1 MTPASRYTLY
11 VLISAFSGAAG
22 VVLTEILLRGYS
34 VPVLHI
40 TIVANLAGGLF
51 LLGSAA
57 TQGIP
62 LWQRW
67 PLRDWLRLFVASL
80 ATFAVGFLLLY
91 KAVDLIGSSKTTLFG
106 RLEVIFIVGLAVVFF
121 GERWTRRHWIAG
133 ALALTGAALVNFDPK
148 VYELHVGTGEL
159 VSLGSVLSFSVGI
172 ILLKSLVDRL
182 DGTIITGFGLL
193 FGAALLIPVALY
205 EGLAN
210 TIGTIS
216 VLLLLLVR
224 GLFLGI
230 SWVTYNVAMK
240 HIGASRCSVLFLSIV
255 FFTVAL
261 QLLVNSISPELEL
274 RVPDNLAMSALGG
287 VVIGSAVFL
296 IHREDR

>member
-1 MTPASRYTLY
+1 MKPTSRYTLY

-22 VVLTEILLRGYS
+22 VVLTEVLLRGYS

-40 TIVANLAGGLF
+40 TIVANIAGGVF
-51 LLGSAA
+51 LLLSASA
-57 TQGIP
+57 QHSPI
-62 LWQRW
+62 WQRW
-67 PLRDWLRLFVASL
+67 LLRDWLRLFVASL

-106 RLEVIFIVGLAVVFF
+106 RLEVIFIVALAVVFL
-121 GERWTRRHWIAG
+121 GEKWSPRHWVAG
-133 ALALTGAALVNFDPK
+133 ALALTGAALINFDPSA
-148 VYELHVGTGEL
+148 YELRVGRGEL
-159 VSLGSVLSFSVGI
+159 LSLGSVLSFSVGI

-182 DGTIITGFGLL
+182 DGIIVTGFGLL
-193 FGAALLIPVALY
+193 FGAVLLIPVALY

-210 TIGTIS
+210 AIGTAW
-216 VLLLLLVR
+216 VLALLLVR

-240 HIGASRCSVLFLSIV
+240 HLGASRCSVLFLSIV
-255 FFTVAL
+255 FFTVVL
-261 QLLVNSISPELEL
+261 QLLVNTISPQLEL

-287 VVIGSAVFL
+287 VVIGGAVFV
-296 IHREDR
+296 IHSED